1 MRPYWLDQA
10 LKTQPDSPCPPLRQN
25 TRADVCI
32 VGGGYTGLWTAIML
46 KEQNPELDV
55 VIVEADICGAGASGR
70 NGGCALSWS
79 AKYFT
84 LERLFGVEEAIRLV
98 KESEQS
104 IYAIG
109 SFCEKYAVDA
119 DYRLDGTLY
128 TATNQAQ
135 VVATDGVIAALER
148 NGINSFSKRPLADV
162 QRMAGSDKHLEG
174 WFSPAAASVQPGKLV
189 RGLRRVALALGV
201 RLYEGTPMTGL
212 EEGRPATVVT
222 AQGQIRADR
231 VVLAIN
237 AWMARALPQFERSV
251 AIVSSDMIITEPRP
265 DLLQKIDLTRADRVV
280 LAINAWMA
288 RALPQFERSVA
299 IVSSDMIITEPRP
312 DLLQKIGLTSGVTVL
327 DSRIFVH
334 YYHNTPDGRI
344 MLGKGGNTFAYGV
357 RMLPVFDQAS
367 PYEDLLRNTL
377 TEFFPAFEGV
387 GIESSWNGPSDRSV
401 TGLPFFGRLEQSSNI
416 FYGFGYSGSG
426 VGPCHMGWQILSSMV
441 LGLDNEWTRSPL
453 LNGPLGYFPPEPIR
467 YFGSLMLRNAIR
479 RKEHAEDSGRRPR
492 LVDIGLAKFAAAAG
506 KADKG

>member
-10 LKTQPDSPCPPLRQN
+10 LRTEHSVSCPPLAQD

-84 LERLFGVEEAIRLV
+84 LERLFGREEAVRLV
-98 KESEQS
+98 RASEES

-109 SFCEKYAVDA
+109 DFCKKYGVDA
-119 DYRLDGTLY
+119 EYRLDGTLY
-128 TATNQAQ
+128 TATNRAQ
-135 VVATDGVIAALER
+135 QGSTDGVIAALER
-148 NGINSFSKRPLADV
+148 NGINSFVRCPLPEL
-162 QRMAGSDKHLEG
+162 QRRSGSTRHIEG

-189 RGLRRVALALGV
+189 RGLRRVALELGV

-212 EEGRPATVVT
+212 DEGRPAVVST
-222 AQGQIRADR
+222 PSGRVVADR

-237 AWMARALPQFERSV
+237 AWMARAFPQFERTV

-265 DLLQKIDLTRADRVV
+265 DLLQR
-280 LAINAWMA
+280 
-288 RALPQFERSVA
+288 
-299 IVSSDMIITEPRP
+299 
-312 DLLQKIGLTSGVTVL
+312 IGLTSGVTVL

-344 MLGKGGNTFAYGV
+344 MLGKGGNTFAYGGHI
-357 RMLPVFDQAS
+357 LPVFDQPS
-367 PYEDLLRNTL
+367 PYQPLLRRTL
-377 TEFFPAFEGV
+377 DEFFPAFSEV
-387 GIESSWNGPSDRSV
+387 GIAASWNGPSDRSV
-401 TGLPFFGRLEQSSNI
+401 TGLPFFGRLGQSDNV

-426 VGPCHMGWQILSSMV
+426 VGPCHMGGQILSALV
-441 LGLDNEWTRSPL
+441 LGLDNPWTRSPL
-453 LNGPLGYFPPEPIR
+453 VQGPLGYFPPEPIR
-467 YFGSLMLRNAIR
+467 YLGSLMVRNAIR
-479 RKEHAEDSGRRPR
+479 RKERAEDHGRRPR
-492 LVDIGLAKFAAAAG
+492 RLDVHLAKFAAAAG

>member
-1 MRPYWLDQA
+1 MRPYWLDRA
-10 LKTQPDSPCPPLRQN
+10 LQQEHSKPCAPLQQDAQ
-25 TRADVCI
+25 ADVCI
-32 VGGGYTGLWTAIML
+32 VGGGYTGLWTAVML

-55 VIVEADICGAGASGR
+55 VIIEADICGAGASGR

-98 KESEQS
+98 KASEQS

-109 SFCEKYAVDA
+109 DFCRKYGVDA

-128 TATNQAQ
+128 TATNRAQ
-135 VVATDGVIAALER
+135 VGATDGVIAALER
-148 NGINSFSKRPLADV
+148 NGINSFTKRPLADV

-174 WFSPAAASVQPGKLV
+174 WYSPAAASVQPGKLV
-189 RGLRRVALALGV
+189 RGLRRVALELGV
-201 RLYEGTPMTGL
+201 RLYEGTPMTALKKGL
-212 EEGRPATVVT
+212 PATVVT
-222 AQGQIRADR
+222 AQGQIKANR

-237 AWMARALPQFERSV
+237 AWMARTFPQFERSV

-265 DLLQKIDLTRADRVV
+265 DLL
-280 LAINAWMA
+280 
-288 RALPQFERSVA
+288 E
-299 IVSSDMIITEPRP
+299 
-312 DLLQKIGLTSGVTVL
+312 KIGLTSGVTVL

-344 MLGKGGNTFAYGV
+344 MLGKGGNTFAYGG
-357 RMLPVFDQAS
+357 RMLPVFDQPS
-367 PYEDLLRNTL
+367 PYEKLLRNTL

-387 GIESSWNGPSDRSV
+387 GIESTWNGPSDRSV
-401 TGLPFFGRLEQSSNI
+401 TGLPFFGRLEQAHNI

-426 VGPCHMGWQILSSMV
+426 VGPCHMGGKILSSMV
-441 LGLDNEWTRSPL
+441 MGLDNEWTRSPL
-453 LNGPLGYFPPEPIR
+453 LNGPLGYFPPEPVR
-467 YFGSLMLRNAIR
+467 YLGSLMVRNAVR
-479 RKEHAEDSGRRPR
+479 RKEKAEDYGRRPR
-492 LVDIGLAKFAAAAG
+492 LLDISLAKFAAAAG